1 MEYITPILRQKLT
14 VLISLFTV
22 GNDFIFAPLKILKIE
37 AIPDESPMAN
47 LFYNSSTYKQVTS
60 DFESSE

>member
-1 MEYITPILRQKLT
+1 LT

-22 GNDFIFAPLKILKIE
+22 GNYFIFAPLKILKIE